1 MKISLKEFNTLFK
14 DNVLDILWKQWAGLG
29 VTSNVQE
36 EKNKII
42 DIEALLL
49 ATFILRN
56 YDKRLFSASVE
67 WLLQNGKLVNISRLK
82 RIGKKIIFQR
92 NAPSPADVIMA
103 LLQKSKSGHI
113 PGNYKNILE
122 NFRIRGVVSD
132 LVIKKTS
139 LLQLLLRGL
148 FGINARVEIM
158 IYLLVEKSGN
168 SLGISKEIFYD
179 QKIVYRI
186 LEDWVKTGL
195 IGKNEKKNYYIVS
208 RKEWLRL
215 LNIQKMSG
223 YINWAKIFAIFTQ
236 IINGISVESET
247 NNRYMASSLFRD
259 VYEGVKPVAESLKI
273 KLPEPDLY
281 KGEEYFTPFAEV
293 LLKISEKMR
302 G

>member
-82 RIGKKIIFQR
+82 RIEKKIIFQR

-122 NFRIRGVVSD
+122 NFRIRGIVSD

-158 IYLLVEKSGN
+158 IYLLAEKSGN

-247 NNRYMASSLFRD
+247 NNKYMASSLFRD

>member
-247 NNRYMASSLFRD
+247 NNKYMASSLFRD

>member
-1 MKISLKEFNTLFK
+1 MKISLKKFNTLFK
-14 DNVLDILWKQWAGLG
+14 DNVLDILWKQWAVLG
-29 VTSNVQE
+29 VASNIRE
-36 EKNKII
+36 ETNII
-42 DIEALLL
+42 VDVEALLN

-56 YDKRLFSASVE
+56 YEKRLFFASIE
-67 WLLQNGKLVNISRLK
+67 WLLKNGKLVNISRFK
-82 RIGKKIIFQR
+82 RIGKKFIFLK
-92 NAPSPADVIMA
+92 NASPPVDVIMA
-103 LLQKSKSGHI
+103 LLQKSKSGNI
-113 PGNYKNILE
+113 PGKYRNILG

-132 LVIKKTS
+132 LVIKKPS

-158 IYLLVEKSGN
+158 IYLLAEKSGN
-168 SLGISKEIFYD
+168 SLGISKEVFYD

-186 LEDWVKTGL
+186 LEDWLKTGI

-223 YINWAKIFAIFTQ
+223 YINWGNVFAIFTQ
-236 IINGISVESET
+236 IIGSLSAESKT
-247 NNRYMASSLFRD
+247 NNKYIASSLFRD
-259 VYEGVKPVAESLKI
+259 VYERIKPLAESLKI

-293 LLKISEKMR
+293 LLKISEKL
-302 G
+302 